1 MVLGPGLTAGF
12 ILRTRL
18 ERSPQATTATS
29 PVNGIYTA
37 IAHPVRRQLL
47 DRLLDG
53 EQSVRNLAGSFPV
66 SRPAVSQHL
75 RVLLEAGL
83 VAERREGRER
93 HYYLQPERLREVQQ
107 WLRKYE
113 RFWQDHLTALTTYL
127 ETEP

>member
-1 MVLGPGLTAGF
+1 MKGA
-12 ILRTRL
+12 
-18 ERSPQATTATS
+18 PQATTATS
-29 PVNGIYTA
+29 PAIGIYTA

-53 EQSVRNLAGSFPV
+53 EQSVHNLAGSFPV

-75 RVLLEAGL
+75 RMLLDAGL

-93 HYYLQPERLREVQQ
+93 HYRLQPERLHEVAQ

-113 RFWQDHLTALTTYL
+113 RFWLDRLDALTTYL
-127 ETEP
+127 ETDT

>member
-1 MVLGPGLTAGF
+1 MKGA
-12 ILRTRL
+12 
-18 ERSPQATTATS
+18 SPASTATT
-29 PVNGIYTA
+29 PIDGIYTA

-47 DRLLDG
+47 DQLLDG
-53 EQSVRNLAGSFPV
+53 EQSVHALAGSFTV

-75 RVLLEAGL
+75 HVLLDAGL

-93 HYYLQPERLREVQQ
+93 HYRLQPERLREVQQ

-113 RFWQDHLTALTTYL
+113 RFWQDRLGALTTYL

>member
-1 MVLGPGLTAGF
+1 M
-12 ILRTRL
+12 
-18 ERSPQATTATS
+18 
-29 PVNGIYTA
+29 
-37 IAHPVRRQLL
+37 RRQLL
-47 DRLLDG
+47 DQLLDG
-53 EQSVRNLAGSFPV
+53 EQSVHNLAGTFPV

-93 HYYLQPERLREVQQ
+93 HYRLQPERLHEVQH

-113 RFWQDHLTALTTYL
+113 RFWQDRLDTLTTYL